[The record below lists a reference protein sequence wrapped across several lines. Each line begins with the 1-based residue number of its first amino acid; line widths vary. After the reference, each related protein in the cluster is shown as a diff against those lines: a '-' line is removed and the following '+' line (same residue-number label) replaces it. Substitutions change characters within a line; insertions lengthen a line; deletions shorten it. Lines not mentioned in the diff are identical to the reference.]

1 MIAFFGQNCVQPSLL
16 TQAQLKLVDHSK
28 EKYSFCIII
37 NKVPPNL

>member
-28 EKYSFCIII
+28 ENTLSVLLLIKHH
-37 NKVPPNL
+37 